1 MMETWG
7 VLEDRSEQE
16 LHKSRLLNVEERPF
30 KRVTKRLQTLVT
42 SLANTSTSEER
53 LNQQRMLEF
62 LKDDLTTDFAIF
74 DSSLS
79 RLQFLFDANA
89 RQRDLY
95 ETDKQRILDECQ
107 AARDE
112 NATLREKLDEA
123 RTTLSKRK
131 RFDDLADK
139 ITANRLLRPRTD
151 QLTSLKKLE
160 EECAELERER
170 ETYAE
175 TWRERRDQFNRI
187 MEEGMLLRAQ
197 IRDEADEVDRRQ
209 GMVEEEDEAVE
220 ASAGTPRPGP
230 ASRSAT
236 PRPDATKGDSEVAMA
251 SDNGEG
257 AAAKDKERLGSTL
270 RGQLSRSRSRSCAS
284 SRSIREE
291 RPGETGQRSADD
303 ADNND
308 DGDDG
313 EIEEG
318 EDVEMDDGVSKGHS
332 VADAP
337 RMMVDGSSQEDMEMD
352 R

>member
-1 MMETWG
+1 MDTWG
-7 VLEDRSEQE
+7 VLDDRSEQE

-30 KRVTKRLQTLVT
+30 KRVTKRLRSLVT
-42 SLANTSTSEER
+42 SVANTSTAEER
-53 LNQQRMLEF
+53 PNQQRTLEF
-62 LKDDLTTDFAIF
+62 LKEDLTTDFSIF

-79 RLQFLFDANA
+79 RLQFLFDANI
-89 RQRDLY
+89 RERDRY
-95 ETDKQRILDECQ
+95 EADKQRILDECQ

-112 NATLREKLDEA
+112 NTVLREKLDEA
-123 RTTLSKRK
+123 RNTLSKRK

-139 ITANRLLRPRTD
+139 INANRLLRPRTD
-151 QLTSLKKLE
+151 QLANLKKLE

-209 GMVEEEDEAVE
+209 GMVEDEDETVE

-230 ASRSAT
+230 GSRSAT
-236 PRPDATKGDSEVAMA
+236 PRLDLPRGDSDAA
-251 SDNGEG
+251 AAPDGGEG
-257 AAAKDKERLGSTL
+257 AKDKDRLGSTL
-270 RGQLSRSRSRSCAS
+270 RSQVSRSRSLSRGSTHSARHVSDES
-284 SRSIREE
+284 SEE
-291 RPGETGQRSADD
+291 GEQDD
-303 ADNND
+303 D
-308 DGDDG
+308 DDDDG

-318 EDVEMDDGVSKGHS
+318 EDVEMDDITSQRNSLSDV
-332 VADAP
+332 P
-337 RMMVDGSSQEDMEMD
+337 RIVTNGPSREDMEMD